1 MVSNIEDVARLAGVA
16 RGTVS
21 NVLNRPEKVAP
32 ATREKVLDAVSK
44 LGYVPNESAR
54 VLAGGLGRFVG
65 IVVHDASNPYFA
77 QIIRAIEDLA
87 LTKKYTVTVTST
99 GAETAREDMALE
111 LLLQQRAQ
119 GVLITPATI
128 GVTGAAKL
136 RAIGTSVVLLD
147 SVGAHDEC
155 SVSVD
160 DFEGGRLAARHF
172 IGKNLRRF
180 AFVGT
185 ASKTTQHRDRLAG
198 FLSELGAHGFGR
210 DAVTVIEV
218 PHEDVDSGRS
228 AAAEIRQEAQ
238 AGPLAVFCGNDL
250 IAVGISFE
258 LEDVDRTA
266 SQRIAVCGYDDIDF
280 AAYLS
285 NPLTSIR
292 QPMTEIG
299 RTAFELLL
307 DEVTNPHHEH
317 RNVQFT
323 PSLVARQSTE
333 ILV

>member
-32 ATREKVLDAVSK
+32 ATRDRVLDAVSK

-77 QIIRAIEDLA
+77 QIIRAIEDVA
-87 LTKKYTVTVTST
+87 LTKKYTVIVTST
-99 GAETAREDMALE
+99 GAEYTREEMALE

-147 SVGAHDEC
+147 SVGTPDEC

-160 DFEGGRLAARHF
+160 DIEGGRLAAQHF
-172 IGKNLRRF
+172 IERGLRRF

-185 ASKTTQHRDRLAG
+185 ASKTAQHRDRLAG
-198 FLSELGAHGFGR
+198 FLSELGANGFGR
-210 DAVTVIEV
+210 DTAVVLEV
-218 PHEDVDSGRS
+218 PHEDVESGRG
-228 AAAEIRQEAQ
+228 AASEIWREAD

-250 IAVGISFE
+250 IAVGLSFE
-258 LEDVDRTA
+258 LEDTDRTA
-266 SQRIAVCGYDDIDF
+266 AQRIALCGYDDIDF

-292 QPMTEIG
+292 QPMKEIG
-299 RTAFELLL
+299 PAALELLL
-307 DEVTNPHHEH
+307 DEVANPHHTH

-323 PSLVARQSTE
+323 PTLVARRSTQ
-333 ILV
+333 ISI